1 MEDKMMEKAA
11 VINEKKSA
19 GAEKLIKALLVVSA
33 VVLGLGSIWV
43 ISYLFGN
50 GLKAIFNN
58 YWVLRFVHQ
67 LIQALVCLAF
77 IFIYR
82 KQKVLKCSAE
92 GMKEGLI
99 CGAAWMIMLLIA
111 LADLFL
117 IQMTEPGLH
126 FIRWWEI
133 ALLILQ
139 CVLIGLFEEG
149 VFRGIATELS
159 FDLFGTDTKK
169 NAKLAIAFTSFL
181 FGVVHLVNA
190 FQPEVSLKAAA
201 LQGFAAFGSGLVYGA
216 IYYRSK
222 RSIWPCVIFHA
233 IQDFAA
239 FIASGAL
246 HGVTQE
252 EAIGSTGPIQA
263 VTSILFVIWFFY
275 LLREQ
280 PDQE

>member
-1 MEDKMMEKAA
+1 MMEKAA
-11 VINEKKSA
+11 VMNEKKSMVS
-19 GAEKLIKALLVVSA
+19 EKLIKALLVVSA
-33 VVLGLGSIWV
+33 VVLGLGSILV
-43 ISYLFGN
+43 ISYLFGD
-50 GLKAIFNN
+50 GLNAVFTN

-67 LIQALVCLAF
+67 LILALVCLAF

-82 KQKVLKCSAE
+82 KQKALKCSAE

-99 CGAAWMIMLLIA
+99 CGAAWMIMLAIA

-117 IQMTEPGLH
+117 NQMKDPGLS
-126 FIRWWEI
+126 FISWWET
-133 ALLILQ
+133 AFLILQ

-149 VFRGIATELS
+149 FFRGIATELS
-159 FDLFGTDTKK
+159 FELFGTDTKR

-181 FGVVHLVNA
+181 FGAVHLINA

-201 LQGFAAFGSGLVYGA
+201 LQGFSAFGCGLVYGA

-252 EAIGSTGPIQA
+252 EAIGSTGPVQA
-263 VTSILFVIWFFY
+263 VTSILFIIWFFY
-275 LLREQ
+275 LMREQ